1 MKRMFKCLVL
11 VAMIV
16 VGTYVGALIADRQ
29 SLERN
34 LVRLH
39 VVAQSDNQQDQDIK
53 LQVRDAV
60 LRVLDMTDKENIR
73 QAKAYIQSKLPA
85 IEQVAND
92 TLAQLGSTQR
102 AVVSFV
108 KEKFPIRHYDTFS
121 LPSGIYESL
130 RITIGDGEGQN
141 WWCVVFPKLCVAAT
155 SNGMEDIAAGA
166 GFSQELVET
175 IARKNGYQIRFY
187 FLDLIGKMENL
198 FYKK

>member
-141 WWCVVFPKLCVAAT
+141 CRTLC
-155 SNGMEDIAAGA
+155 
-166 GFSQELVET
+166 
-175 IARKNGYQIRFY
+175 R
-187 FLDLIGKMENL
+187 LICL
-198 FYKK
+198 

>member
-60 LRVLDMTDKENIR
+60 LRVLDMTDMENIR